1 VILSDDFIA
10 ELKEK
15 NDISEIISQ
24 YVDIQRK
31 GRNMMGLC
39 PFHAERTPSFC
50 VYPASGSFYCFGCGA
65 GGDVITFLRLI
76 EHYDYLEAVKSLCE
90 RCGMNFS
97 VSDEENE
104 LHKKKLLIYEI
115 NRESARFYYKCLLS
129 EKGKKARDYLK
140 NRGINSSTITHFG
153 LGYSPN
159 NRFSLVDYLK
169 KRGYNEKDIIL
180 SNLAFKSQNMRELD
194 RFYDRLMFP
203 IIDVRGNVIA
213 FGARTLS
220 GKQPKYINTSDTL
233 VFKKSNNLFA
243 LNFAAKSSEKY
254 IILAEGYM
262 DVIALHQAG
271 FTNAVATLGT
281 SLTNSQVKMISR
293 SCDEVILAYDSDS
306 PGQKASQRAISL
318 LKANGLKVKII
329 SIPHFKDPDEFL
341 RSAGENAPIKFEG
354 LIKNSKNDLEYQLSS
369 LKSKCDVNTSEG
381 KVKYLTEGA
390 KILANSASEVE
401 REIYSMMIS
410 SEIGVRKSTVLIQVE
425 KYIKQNSYKTKS
437 KEMKNIL
444 KLTAAKSDEVNKQK
458 QSNLRGALAEE
469 SLIACI
475 INNRGLAN
483 TIISKVSSDLF
494 VTEFNR
500 KVFDSI
506 KDIISKGNTP
516 EISSLS
522 CYEFSFKE
530 IGRITKIM
538 CSYDKSMGREECIAE
553 YIKILEDENKK
564 KKFQE
569 LSDISANEIKLYIE
583 NLKET

>member
-1 VILSDDFIA
+1 MILSDDFIA

-129 EKGKKARDYLK
+129 EKGKNARDYLK

-213 FGARTLS
+213 F
-220 GKQPKYINTSDTL
+220 
-233 VFKKSNNLFA
+233 
-243 LNFAAKSSEKY
+243 
-254 IILAEGYM
+254 
-262 DVIALHQAG
+262 
-271 FTNAVATLGT
+271 
-281 SLTNSQVKMISR
+281 
-293 SCDEVILAYDSDS
+293 
-306 PGQKASQRAISL
+306 
-318 LKANGLKVKII
+318 
-329 SIPHFKDPDEFL
+329 
-341 RSAGENAPIKFEG
+341 
-354 LIKNSKNDLEYQLSS
+354 
-369 LKSKCDVNTSEG
+369 
-381 KVKYLTEGA
+381 
-390 KILANSASEVE
+390 
-401 REIYSMMIS
+401 
-410 SEIGVRKSTVLIQVE
+410 
-425 KYIKQNSYKTKS
+425 
-437 KEMKNIL
+437 
-444 KLTAAKSDEVNKQK
+444 
-458 QSNLRGALAEE
+458 
-469 SLIACI
+469 
-475 INNRGLAN
+475 
-483 TIISKVSSDLF
+483 
-494 VTEFNR
+494 
-500 KVFDSI
+500 
-506 KDIISKGNTP
+506 
-516 EISSLS
+516 
-522 CYEFSFKE
+522 
-530 IGRITKIM
+530 
-538 CSYDKSMGREECIAE
+538 
-553 YIKILEDENKK
+553 
-564 KKFQE
+564 
-569 LSDISANEIKLYIE
+569 
-583 NLKET
+583 